1 MPGPQ
6 YPPFDPDATLEEF
19 AGVGKNPR
27 FDQKIDDDEDEKIQV
42 IYKRGDVEL
51 PLAKPSRA
59 LYFGDRVIYEQE
71 AKLFDEVERAAIL
84 SSEDYH
90 RNDQAFGELK
100 RSCRNGIVI
109 PFIGA
114 GMSVSA
120 GCRSWRDYLLGLAG
134 EADLDLAFATTRLD
148 GHADYEGLTEDVIEA
163 LTQER
168 FERDFERD
176 FDNIQLAGSAV
187 ALLPQLFERCAITT
201 NFDRVAEEA
210 WSAAGS
216 PFREK
221 IFGRGNTSAFLRA
234 IASGDHYILKL
245 HGNLTQPDERVLRKA
260 EYDAAYGGDGNI
272 HFGCRLPKLLKR
284 LYMSYSFL
292 FLGCSLAAD
301 RTMQTFLK
309 VAQQEGLDNL
319 PHHYALLAAPSDTTK
334 KRVLDERLAEA
345 HMTPIWYPE
354 DEHEYV
360 ADILQLLIE

>member
-1 MPGPQ
+1 MATPQ
-6 YPPFDPDATLEEF
+6 YPPFDSDATLEEF

-27 FDQKIDDDEDEKIQV
+27 FDQKIDDDEDEEIQV

-59 LYFGDRVIYEQE
+59 VYFGDRVVYDQE
-71 AKLFDEVERAAIL
+71 AKLFDDGERSAVL
-84 SSEDYH
+84 NSQDYA

-120 GCRSWRDYLLGLAG
+120 GCKSWRDYLLGLVG
-134 EADLDLAFATTRLD
+134 EAGLDVAMATTRLD
-148 GHADYEGLTEDVIEA
+148 EQADYEGLIEDVIAA
-163 LTQER
+163 LTQDR

-176 FDNIQLAGSAV
+176 FEGINVTGSAV
-187 ALLPQLFERCAITT
+187 ALLPQLFSRCAITT

-210 WSAAGS
+210 WAAAGV

-221 IFGRGNTSAFLRA
+221 IFGRGNTSAFFRA
-234 IASGDHYILKL
+234 LASGDHYILKV
-245 HGNLTQPDERVLRKA
+245 HGNLMQPDERVLRKV

-272 HFGCRLPKLLKR
+272 HFRCALPKLLKR
-284 LYMSYSFL
+284 LYMSYTFL

-309 VAQQEGLDNL
+309 VAQQEGPDNL
-319 PHHYALLAAPSDTTK
+319 PHHYAILAAPSDSER
-334 KRVLDERLAEA
+334 KRTLDERLAQA
-345 HMTPIWYPE
+345 HITPIWYPE
-354 DEHEYV
+354 GEHEYV
-360 ADILQLLIE
+360 ADILQLLLD